1 MSKNLKTE
9 GTSTRADVR
18 PQNRASKIQ
27 TLESE
32 DQFDLEG
39 QGQGDKFLE

>member
-27 TLESE
+27 KESE